1 MKRRDLLNNAERAVE
16 TAKKYGA
23 HLAEAYV
30 NNNKELS
37 IDVRQGQV
45 ETMKLAEESGL
56 GLRVLVDGR
65 VGFAFTSDL
74 QPGSIEQTARQAFA
88 NAASTAPDQNRNLPR
103 AFPDYPRL
111 DLYDRQIALTSV
123 EKKIAMAKTME
134 EQARSYSPQI
144 KVVESSSYQDGDV
157 EVAVSNSLG
166 VSLSYRGTYCGV
178 YISLVAGEG
187 DDYQT
192 GVDLDFNLSYEKL
205 DPVKVGK
212 TAAQRAVR
220 MLGAK
225 PVNSAQ
231 VPVILDPYVAVG
243 FLGLLGPALTGEAVQ
258 KGRSLFARKL
268 GQQIASDKINIIDD
282 GTLAEGLASS
292 PFDGEGYPTSRTTL
306 VQSGVLEGFLH
317 NTYTAAK
324 DGVSSTGNGTRNSF
338 KSTPEVGT
346 TNFFIEA
353 GTASPEDLIKGLT
366 EGFYVT
372 EVMGLHTA
380 NPISGDFSLGAAGL
394 WIKNG
399 EIARPVKGVA
409 LAGNMVD
416 LLKNIDRVGNDLC
429 FFGGQ
434 GAPTLRIASMSISG
448 H

>member
-1 MKRRDLLNNAERAVE
+1 MKSQDLLNNAERAVE

-88 NAASTAPDQNRNLPR
+88 NAASTAPDQNRNLPG

-192 GVDLDFNLSYEKL
+192 GLDLDFNLSYEKL

-231 VPVILDPYVAVG
+231 VPVILDPYVGVG

-268 GQQIASDKINIIDD
+268 GQKIASDKINIIDD

-353 GTASPEDLIKGLT
+353 GTASPEDLIKDLT

-394 WIKNG
+394 WIENG
-399 EIARPVKGVA
+399 EIARPVKGIA

-416 LLKNIDRVGNDLC
+416 LLKNIDLVGNDLS

-434 GAPTLRIASMSISG
+434 GAPTLRIASMSVSG